1 MIRRLVIAAVVLA
14 VALLA
19 ALALRPSPVEV
30 ETALAD
36 RGPLAEVVEGTGMA
50 RVRERL
56 EVAAPVAGELLRV
69 TVHPGDRVRAGQVV
83 ARVAA
88 PAASPL
94 DPRSRAE
101 ATARLAAAQGA
112 EAEAGAG
119 LARAR
124 VAAAQAERDLTRA
137 REVARQG
144 SLAVAEA
151 EAAEAEARARDEEA
165 RMAEAGLRRAGAE
178 VAAARAALGAG
189 GPGGGTVE
197 VRAPG
202 GGTVLRVPR
211 ESGGPV
217 AAGTPLLEVGDL
229 SALEVMVELPTAE
242 AVRVRPGQAAR
253 LTGWG
258 GSGALEARVRL
269 VEPGAFTKVSPL
281 GVEEQR
287 VRVLLDPRGP
297 GWEALGD
304 GYAADV
310 TVVVREHAEA
320 VRVPGSALFRA
331 AGGDALFVVDG
342 GKARL
347 VRVEVAGRAGGL
359 AALASGLE
367 PGTRVVIHPGDQ
379 VAEGVRVRPR

>member
-1 MIRRLVIAAVVLA
+1 M
-14 VALLA
+14 
-19 ALALRPSPVEV
+19 
-30 ETALAD
+30 
-36 RGPLAEVVEGTGMA
+36 
-50 RVRERL
+50 
-56 EVAAPVAGELLRV
+56 AAPVAGELLRV
-69 TVHPGDRVRAGQVV
+69 TVHPGDLVRAGQVV

-88 PAASPL
+88 PAAPPL
-94 DPRSRAE
+94 DPRTRGE
-101 ATARLAAAQGA
+101 AAARLAAAQGA
-112 EAEAGAG
+112 EAEAGAA

-124 VAAAQAERDLTRA
+124 VAAAQAERDLARV
-137 REVARQG
+137 REVAPAG
-144 SLAVAEA
+144 LAGGG
-151 EAAEAEARARDEEA
+151 RGGGGGGGGPGPR
-165 RMAEAGLRRAGAE
+165 RGGAGWPRPALRRASAE
-178 VAAARAALGAG
+178 VAAARAALEAG

-229 SALEVMVELPTAE
+229 AALEVVVELPTAD

-287 VRVLLDPRGP
+287 VKVLLDPRGP

-310 TVVVREHAEA
+310 AVVVREHADA
-320 VRVPGSALFRA
+320 VRVPSSALFRA
-331 AGGDALFVVDG
+331 AGGEALFLVEG
-342 GKARL
+342 GRARL
-347 VRVEVAGRAGGL
+347 RPGRGGRAVRRPGRAG
-359 AALASGLE
+359 
-367 PGTRVVIHPGDQ
+367 Q
-379 VAEGVRVRPR
+379 RPRAGGARGDPPRRPGGGRGPRPGPVSAGPQAAAGWPRLRRARSRGPVAAAVPR

>member
-1 MIRRLVIAAVVLA
+1 MIRRLVIAAIVIV

-19 ALALRPSPVEV
+19 ALALRPAPVEV
-30 ETALAD
+30 ETAVSD
-36 RGPLAEVVEGTGMA
+36 RGPLSEVVEGTGTT

-69 TVHPGDRVRAGQVV
+69 TVHPGDQVRAGQVV

-88 PAASPL
+88 PAAPPL
-94 DPRSRAE
+94 DPRTRSE

-112 EAEAGAG
+112 EAESAAA
-119 LARAR
+119 LSRAR
-124 VAAAQAERDLTRA
+124 VAAGQAERDLARA
-137 REVARQG
+137 REVAREG
-144 SLAVAEA
+144 LIAAAEVESA
-151 EAAEAEARARDEEA
+151 EAAARARAEET
-165 RMAEAGLRRAGAE
+165 RMGEAALRRAGAE
-178 VAAARAALGAG
+178 VAAARAALEPG
-189 GPGGGTVE
+189 GPGGGTVL
-197 VRAPG
+197 VRSPG

-229 SALEVMVELPTAE
+229 TALEVVVELPTAD
-242 AVRVRPGQAAR
+242 AVRVRPGQVAR

-258 GSGALEARVRL
+258 QGAVLEARVRL

-287 VRVLLDPRGP
+287 VKVLLDPRGP

-310 TVVVREHAEA
+310 AVVVREHADA
-320 VRVPGSALFRA
+320 VRVPASALFRTA
-331 AGGDALFVVDG
+331 AGDALFLMEG
-342 GKARL
+342 GRARL
-347 VRVEVAGRAGGL
+347 ARVEVAGRSGGL

-367 PGTRVVIHPGDQ
+367 PGVRVVSHPGDR
-379 VAEGVRVRPR
+379 VADGVRVRAR

>member
-1 MIRRLVIAAVVLA
+1 
-14 VALLA
+14 
-19 ALALRPSPVEV
+19 
-30 ETALAD
+30 
-36 RGPLAEVVEGTGMA
+36 
-50 RVRERL
+50 VRERL

-69 TVHPGDRVRAGQVV
+69 TVHPGDVVRAGQVV

-88 PAASPL
+88 PAAPPL
-94 DPRSRAE
+94 DPRTRAE
-101 ATARLAAAQGA
+101 ATARLAAARGA
-112 EAEAGAG
+112 EAEAGAA

-124 VAAAQAERDLTRA
+124 VAADQAGRDLART
-137 REVARQG
+137 REVAQQG
-144 SLAVAEA
+144 SLAAADA
-151 EAAEAEARARDEEA
+151 EAAEAAARGRAEEV
-165 RMAEAGLRRAGAE
+165 RMAEAGLRRATAE
-178 VAAARAALGAG
+178 VAAAGAALEAGGAG
-189 GPGGGTVE
+189 GRTVE

-202 GGTVLRVPR
+202 DGTVLRVPR

-229 SALEVMVELPTAE
+229 TALEVVVELPTAE

-287 VRVLLDPRGP
+287 VKVLLDPRGP
-297 GWEALGD
+297 GWGALGD

-310 TVVVREHAEA
+310 TVVVREHADV
-320 VRVPGSALFRA
+320 VRVPSSALFRA
-331 AGGDALFVVDG
+331 GGGDALFLVDG

-347 VRVEVAGRAGGL
+347 VRVEVAGRSGGL

-367 PGTRVVIHPGDQ
+367 PGARVVIHPGDK
-379 VAEGVRVRPR
+379 VSDGVRIRAR

>member
-1 MIRRLVIAAVVLA
+1 MTRRLVIAAIVIA
-14 VALLA
+14 VAVLS
-19 ALALRPSPVEV
+19 ALALRPARVEV
-30 ETALAD
+30 ETALSD
-36 RGPLAEVVEGTGMA
+36 RGPLAEVVEGTGHT

-88 PAASPL
+88 PAAPPL
-94 DPRSRAE
+94 DPRTRSE

-112 EAEAGAG
+112 EAEVTAA

-124 VAAAQAERDLTRA
+124 VAAAQGERDLARA
-137 REVARQG
+137 RELARQG
-144 SLAVAEA
+144 STASAEA
-151 EAAEAEARARDEEA
+151 EAAEAEARARAEET
-165 RMAEAGLRRAGAE
+165 RMAEAAVQRAGAE
-178 VAAARAALGAG
+178 VAAARAALEPG
-189 GPGGGTVE
+189 GPGGGTVL
-197 VRAPG
+197 VRSPG

-229 SALEVMVELPTAE
+229 SALEVVVDLPTAD
-242 AVRVRPGQAAR
+242 AVRVRPGQEAR

-258 GSGALEARVRL
+258 QSQALEARVRL

-287 VRVLLDPRGP
+287 VNVLLDPRGP
-297 GWEALGD
+297 GWESLGD
-304 GYAADV
+304 GFAADV
-310 TVVVREHAEA
+310 AVVVREHADA
-320 VRVPGSALFRA
+320 VRVPSSALFSS
-331 AGGDALFVVDG
+331 AGGDALFLVDG
-342 GKARL
+342 GRARL

-367 PGTRVVIHPGDQ
+367 PGARVVIHPGDQ
-379 VAEGVRVRPR
+379 VSEGVRVRAR